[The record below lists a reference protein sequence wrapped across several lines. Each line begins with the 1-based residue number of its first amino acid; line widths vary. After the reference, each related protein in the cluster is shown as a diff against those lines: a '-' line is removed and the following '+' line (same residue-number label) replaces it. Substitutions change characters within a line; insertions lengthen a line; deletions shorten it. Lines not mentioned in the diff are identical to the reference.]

1 MEELVLDGKSEDAIV
16 KAVSPYYKEKGKS
29 ILFIKKRVKSM
40 IAIIKIDN
48 DMEE

>member
-1 MEELVLDGKSEDAIV
+1 LVIAGKSEDAIT

-29 ILFIKKRVKSM
+29 ILFIKKRVKTM
-40 IAIIKIDN
+40 IGIIKIDN